1 MTSTNQKLLQAE
13 YYASYYAANRQQI
26 LERRKLRRQGDIVA
40 ARAAEQVRRDAN
52 RDKLREQYARNRN
65 KSLARSKAYY
75 AANKEQLKAKKK
87 ARRQA
92 NLVEARAKEAAYRK
106 ANPQIARA
114 HYLANK
120 SARHKW
126 AAAYLRRR
134 AEENPSFGVY
144 RRVVRKMNDALAKH
158 LAGRRVTSKSQI
170 VEWLG
175 CEWTE
180 FMSHIERQFAPGM
193 TWSNHGQS
201 GWHFDHIRP
210 LSSFDLTDREQLKQ
224 ACHFTNVQ
232 PLWAADNVRKGAKI
246 P

>member
-1 MTSTNQKLLQAE
+1 MTSTNQQLVQAE
-13 YYASYYAANRQQI
+13 YYARYYEANRQQI
-26 LERRKLRRQGDIVA
+26 LERRKLRRQTDIVA
-40 ARAAEQVRRDAN
+40 ARAAEQARRDAN
-52 RDKLREQYARNRN
+52 REKLREQYARNRE

-75 AANKEQLKAKKK
+75 AANKERLKANRK
-87 ARRQA
+87 AGRQA
-92 NLVEARAKEAAYRK
+92 NLTQEKSKQAAYRK
-106 ANPQIARA
+106 ANPHIARA
-114 HYLANK
+114 YYLANK

-134 AEENPSFGVY
+134 AEENPSFRMY

-170 VEWLG
+170 VGWLG

-193 TWSNHGQS
+193 TWQNHGHS

-210 LSSFDLTDREQLKQ
+210 LSSFDLTDDGQLKQ